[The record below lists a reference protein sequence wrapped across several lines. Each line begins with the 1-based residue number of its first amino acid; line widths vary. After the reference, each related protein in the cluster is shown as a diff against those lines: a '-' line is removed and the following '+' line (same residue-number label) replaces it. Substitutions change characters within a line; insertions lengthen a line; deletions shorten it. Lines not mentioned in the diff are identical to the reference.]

1 MLATN
6 LYLIIE
12 ETQKKICE
20 VTSAGFK
27 PRAII
32 INNSHAAILN
42 KAAMQGRNIVNPIE
56 IFNLPV
62 IVDNQAREIIIGVV

>member
-20 VTSAGFK
+20 VTAAGFK
-27 PRAII
+27 PKAII
-32 INNSHAAILN
+32 INNSHAVILN
-42 KAAMQGRNIVNPIE
+42 KAAMQGRNIVNQIE

-62 IVDNQAREIIIGVV
+62 IVDNRVKEIIIGVV

>member
-12 ETQKKICE
+12 ETQKKIYK
-20 VTSAGFK
+20 VTSVGFK
-27 PRAII
+27 PKAII
-32 INNSHAAILN
+32 INNSHAATLN

-62 IVDNQAREIIIGVV
+62 IIDNQAREIIIGVI